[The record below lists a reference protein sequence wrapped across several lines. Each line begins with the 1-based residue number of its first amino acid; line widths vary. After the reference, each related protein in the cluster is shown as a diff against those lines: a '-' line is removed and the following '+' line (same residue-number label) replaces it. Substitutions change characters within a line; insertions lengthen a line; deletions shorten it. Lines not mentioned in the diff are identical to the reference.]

1 MVNIII
7 NSGFGYD
14 IRGIDFSEILNASS
28 YTRSATSFVA
38 QYAMGKEAFSGIN
51 FAYDRMGAP
60 IGGTVKSYATWHQA
74 TKAFLV
80 EGLNVSITSII
91 NAAKTAGIAD
101 DFNVISNALA
111 GADNFK
117 GGNGNDYVK
126 LFGGNDVATGN
137 GGNDTIFGG
146 TGNDTISGGD
156 GNDWLS
162 GDAGADKLDGGAG
175 TDTASYSTATAGM
188 TANLAKAALNTGDA
202 KGDVYVSI
210 EYLIGSNYADKLYG
224 NAGVNLLSGGA
235 GNDLLSGD
243 AGNDTLRG
251 GAGADRLDGGVGTDT
266 ATYAGATAGVTANLA
281 NAALNTGDAKGDV
294 YVSIEYLAGSSY
306 ADKLYGNTGA
316 NLLSG
321 GAGND
326 LLSGAAGNDVLIGGA
341 GADRLDGGA
350 GTDTASYSGAAASVV
365 ANLANATANIGDA
378 KGDVYVSIEN
388 LTGTNYADKL
398 YGNTGANVLSG
409 GSGNDLLSGNA
420 GNDTLYGGLGADSL
434 TGGAGADTFI
444 FKALSDTTVA
454 ATGRDTIFD
463 FSGIGGDRLDLSAID
478 AKSSVS
484 GDQAFTFIG
493 TAAFSGKA
501 GELNYSK
508 QASDTYVYGDT
519 NGDKKA
525 DFAIH
530 LDDAVLLSKGYFI
543 L

>member
-14 IRGIDFSEILNASS
+14 IRDIDFSEILNASS

-38 QYAMGKEAFSGIN
+38 QYAMGKEEFSGIN

-80 EGLNVSITSII
+80 EGLSVSITSII
-91 NAAKTAGIAD
+91 NAAKTASTSD

-175 TDTASYSTATAGM
+175 TDTAAYSTATVGG
-188 TANLAKAALNTGDA
+188 TASLANAALNTGDA

-210 EYLIGSNYADKLYG
+210 EYLTGSNYADKLYG
-224 NAGVNLLSGGA
+224 NASANLLSGGA

-266 ATYAGATAGVTANLA
+266 ANYAGATAGVT
-281 NAALNTGDAKGDV
+281 
-294 YVSIEYLAGSSY
+294 
-306 ADKLYGNTGA
+306 
-316 NLLSG
+316 
-321 GAGND
+321 
-326 LLSGAAGNDVLIGGA
+326 
-341 GADRLDGGA
+341 
-350 GTDTASYSGAAASVV
+350 

-378 KGDVYVSIEN
+378 KGDVCVSIEN

-398 YGNTGANVLSG
+398 YGNTGGNVLSG
-409 GSGNDLLSGNA
+409 GSGNDLLSGDA

-434 TGGAGADTFI
+434 TGGVGADTFV
-444 FKALSDTTVA
+444 FKALSDTTVTT
-454 ATGRDTIFD
+454 TGRDTIFD
-463 FSGIGGDRLDLSAID
+463 FSGTGGDRLDLSAID
-478 AKSSVS
+478 ANSSVS

-508 QASDTYVYGDT
+508 QASDTYIYGDI
-519 NGDKKA
+519 NGDKTA

-530 LDDAVLLSKGYFI
+530 LDDAVMLSKGYFI